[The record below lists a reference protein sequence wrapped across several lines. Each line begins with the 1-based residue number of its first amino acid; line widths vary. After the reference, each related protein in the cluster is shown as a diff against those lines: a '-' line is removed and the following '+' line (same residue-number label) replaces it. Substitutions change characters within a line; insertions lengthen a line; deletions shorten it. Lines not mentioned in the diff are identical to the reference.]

1 MGVYK
6 NVSKWLKLF
15 MPFIY
20 LLIGGV
26 LLISP
31 VELFDLNSTA
41 KLILAVMIIGYGL
54 LRAYQTF
61 FKKENHEE

>member
-1 MGVYK
+1 MGIYK
-6 NVSKWLKLF
+6 NVSKWLKLI

-20 LLIGGV
+20 LLFGGV

-41 KLILAVMIIGYGL
+41 KLIMAIMAIGYGL
-54 LRAYQTF
+54 LRGYQNF
-61 FKKENHEE
+61 FIKENHEE

>member
-1 MGVYK
+1 MGIFK
-6 NVSKWLKLF
+6 NVSKWLKLI

-20 LLIGGV
+20 LLFGGV

-41 KLILAVMIIGYGL
+41 KLIMAIMVIGYGL
-54 LRAYQTF
+54 LRGFQNF